1 MFATPAILALLIF
14 IYIRPQEIFLPL
26 GRVPLLYLLVGLAL
40 VGLALDV
47 RLGFSRIKKNPILPW
62 AIAHLAW
69 NLVSMLVNARHALG
83 THGVALA
90 VAFIIFFVISQ
101 GVQTFRGLSA
111 AGVGMLAV
119 SLFVVLV
126 GLHQAFAPLGCV
138 RQDDVYEDRMT
149 PIGAACK
156 TTQQCRDEHDE
167 QDLHC
172 EHIGL
177 VGTTSV
183 GGRVR
188 YRGLMQDPNEL
199 AMVSSM
205 AIPFAFALFE
215 LRRTIP
221 RLLLAIVTFGAVA
234 VVTLETKSRSGQL
247 AFAAVLGVYLL
258 RRLRWLGV
266 VLAVAASLP
275 ILMLGGRG
283 GSEADES
290 SELRLGYWAAAIQMA
305 RDSPLVGVGMS
316 MFTDHQPQTAH
327 SSIMLAL
334 GETGVPGLFFWTAL
348 LYAACKIGVVVL
360 RRETS
365 PEAHPAQVW
374 ATAMLA
380 TLAAFLTSA
389 LFLSLT
395 YHYVLWILLGLVGA
409 LYAATVRHDP
419 RLTVRFGIRD
429 LAAVGGI
436 DSVLVLA
443 LHFYTRSKGF

>member
-1 MFATPAILALLIF
+1 MFATPAILALLVF

-26 GRVPLLYLLVGLAL
+26 QRVPLLYLLVTLAL

-47 RLGFSRIKKNPILPW
+47 RLGYARIKKNPLLPW
-62 AIAHLAW
+62 AIAHLTW
-69 NLVSMLVNARHALG
+69 NLVSMLVFARHALA

-90 VAFIIFFVISQ
+90 VAFIIFFVLSQ
-101 GVQTFRGLSA
+101 GVQTFRSLAS

-119 SLFVVLV
+119 SLFVALV
-126 GLHQAFAPLGCV
+126 GLHQAYAPLGCV
-138 RQDDVYEDRMT
+138 RQDEIYEDRMT

-156 TTQQCRDEHDE
+156 TTEQCRDEHDLD
-167 QDLHC
+167 DLHC
-172 EHIGL
+172 EHIGVL
-177 VGTTSV
+177 GTTSV
-183 GGRVR
+183 GQRVR

-221 RLLLAIVTFGAVA
+221 RLLLAAATFAIVA
-234 VVTLETKSRSGQL
+234 VVNVQTKSRSGQL
-247 AFAAVLGVYLL
+247 AFLAVLGLYLL

-266 VLAVAASLP
+266 AIAAVATLP
-275 ILMLGGRG
+275 ILLLGGRSG
-283 GSEADES
+283 AEAEES

-327 SSIMLAL
+327 SSVMLIL
-334 GETGVPGLFFWTAL
+334 GETGVPGLFFWTAMM
-348 LYAACKIGVVVL
+348 YAAIKIGVVIL

-365 PEAHPAQVW
+365 PEAQPAQVW
-374 ATAMLA
+374 ASAMLA
-380 TLAAFLTSA
+380 ALAAFSTSA
-389 LFLSLT
+389 FFLSLA

-409 LYAATVRHDP
+409 LYAATSRHDP
-419 RLTVRFGIRD
+419 RLQVRFRLLD
-429 LAAVGGI
+429 LALVGLI
-436 DSVLVLA
+436 DVIIVISI
-443 LHFYTRSKGF
+443 HIYTRSKGF